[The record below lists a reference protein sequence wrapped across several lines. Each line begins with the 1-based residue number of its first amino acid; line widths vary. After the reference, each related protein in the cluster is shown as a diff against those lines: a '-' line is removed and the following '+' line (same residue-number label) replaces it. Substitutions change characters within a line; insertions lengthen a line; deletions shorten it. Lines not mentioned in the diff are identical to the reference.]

1 MLSRLVMSSTPM
13 LSMSLA
19 RNGIQKVPLKNQVF
33 RQFSRD
39 GREPI
44 TRSERI
50 AERRSLRE
58 RLMAPAG
65 PNGRNDFAIELIE

>member
-39 GREPI
+39 GRETI

-50 AERRSLRE
+50 AERSSLRE
-58 RLMAPAG
+58 RLMGPAG
-65 PNGRNDFAIELIE
+65 PNGRK